1 MILSAQSIRRRCTD
15 ERLRLWPGSQPL
27 VSPFC
32 ERSVHAETGMSYGL
46 SSCGYDVRLD
56 SAVVDLHGNS
66 TESVEAHYAFNPEN
80 KGRFCVARGRMV
92 LAATIERFN
101 IPPDLC
107 MRVLDKSSWARRG
120 LTVQNTIAEP
130 GWRGYLTLEIINHG
144 TDPIWLSPGTPI
156 AQVVFEQLDEP
167 TEQPYPERGKYQN
180 QARGPQP
187 SRRET

>member
-56 SAVVDLHGNS
+56 DGVTSLRGSSKIARNATVLM
-66 TESVEAHYAFNPEN
+66 NPSRV
-80 KGRFCVARGRMV
+80 GQYYVGPGRMV
-92 LAATIERFN
+92 LAATIERFSLPHN
-101 IPPDLC
+101 LC